1 MKILTKFFAFSNLK
15 LNCTNLPFRHLIF
28 PFVESWEG
36 SGVFIPSSE
45 DWWFF
50 GWFIQPSSVHSP
62 CTSTAT
68 MWSSLSSTSVVH
80 WWVIMHKND
89 LGRLKR
95 FATYIHTSFCRT
107 ILHLISQYGYLL
119 CMYVVNCSICCVEPS
134 SKFRFF
140 GFSHFLKNSP

>member
-89 LGRLKR
+89 LDWNVL
-95 FATYIHTSFCRT
+95 
-107 ILHLISQYGYLL
+107 LHLLVGQFYIWFHIMGTYYVIVITYLFCTCKYIIMLL
-119 CMYVVNCSICCVEPS
+119 C
-134 SKFRFF
+134 
-140 GFSHFLKNSP
+140 